1 MTTNLNETFAAV
13 QVASRELA
21 LLNDDIINQI
31 LNAVADAA
39 IAETPFILA
48 ENKKDLARMDKNDP
62 KYDRLKL
69 TKERLKGIA
78 ADTRNVATLPS
89 PLGKVLKES
98 VRPNGMRLTKVSV
111 PFGVIGIIY
120 EARPN
125 VSFDVFSL
133 CLKSGNACILKG
145 GSDAD
150 CSNRAIISVIH
161 EVLKKFNINPHIVEL
176 LPADREATAALL
188 NAVGY
193 VDLIIPR
200 GSSSLIHFVR
210 ENAKIP
216 VIETGAGICH
226 TYFDEFG
233 DVNKGAAIIH
243 NAKTRRVSVCNALDC
258 AIIHEKRLID
268 LPMLCEKLKD
278 SHVIIY
284 ADAQAYQA
292 LKNRYPAEL
301 LEHAKAES
309 FGTEFLDY
317 KMAVKT
323 VKSFEDA
330 LGHIQEN
337 SSKHSEC
344 IVTEN
349 KERAALFTK
358 IVDAAC
364 VYTNVSTAFTD
375 GAQFGL
381 GAEIG
386 ISTQNYMRAV
396 RWDWKRSPLTNGSSK
411 ETGKRE
417 EIETIPLSLK
427 SNKVLN
433 ETN

>member
-21 LLNDDIINQI
+21 LLNDNVINQI

-39 IAETPFILA
+39 IAETPFILS
-48 ENKKDLARMDKNDP
+48 ENEKDLARMDKNDP

-69 TKERLKGIA
+69 TEERLKGIA

-98 VRPNGMRLTKVSV
+98 VRPNGMKLTK
-111 PFGVIGIIY
+111 VIGIIY

-161 EVLKKFNINPHIVEL
+161 KVLKKFKINPHIVEL

-210 ENAKIP
+210 ENARIP

-233 DVNKGAAIIH
+233 DTNKGADIIH

-258 AIIHEKRLID
+258 TIIHEKRLAD
-268 LPMLCEKLKD
+268 LPLICEKLKD

-284 ADAQAYQA
+284 ADPQAYQA
-292 LKNRYPAEL
+292 LEGRYPAEL

-349 KERAALFTK
+349 GERAALFTR

-386 ISTQNYMRAV
+386 ISTQKLHARGPMG
-396 RWDWKRSPLTNGSSK
+396 L
-411 ETGKRE
+411 E
-417 EIETIPLSLK
+417 EITSYKWVIEGDGQTRR
-427 SNKVLN
+427 N
-433 ETN
+433 

>member
-69 TKERLKGIA
+69 TEERLKGIA

-161 EVLKKFNINPHIVEL
+161 EVLRKFNINPHIVEL

-258 AIIHEKRLID
+258 TIIHEKRLTD

-292 LKNRYPAEL
+292 LEGRYPAEL

-344 IVTEN
+344 IVTES

-386 ISTQNYMRAV
+386 ISTQKLHARGPMG
-396 RWDWKRSPLTNGSSK
+396 L
-411 ETGKRE
+411 E
-417 EIETIPLSLK
+417 EITSYKWVIEGDGQTRR
-427 SNKVLN
+427 N
-433 ETN
+433 

>member
-21 LLNDDIINQI
+21 LLNDNVINQI

-48 ENKKDLARMDKNDP
+48 ENEKDLARMDKNDP

-69 TKERLKGIA
+69 TEERLKGIA

-161 EVLKKFNINPHIVEL
+161 EVLRKFNINPHIVEL

-258 AIIHEKRLID
+258 TIIHEKRLTD

-278 SHVIIY
+278 SHVTIY

-292 LKNRYPAEL
+292 LEGRYPAEL

-344 IVTEN
+344 IVTES

-386 ISTQNYMRAV
+386 ISTQKLHARGPMG
-396 RWDWKRSPLTNGSSK
+396 L
-411 ETGKRE
+411 E
-417 EIETIPLSLK
+417 EITSYKWVIEGDGQTRR
-427 SNKVLN
+427 N
-433 ETN
+433 

>member
-21 LLNDDIINQI
+21 LLNDDVINQI

-39 IAETPFILA
+39 IAETPFILS
-48 ENKKDLARMDKNDP
+48 ENEKDLARMDKNDP

-69 TKERLKGIA
+69 TEERLKGIA

-258 AIIHEKRLID
+258 TIIHEKRLTD

-278 SHVIIY
+278 SHVTIY

-292 LKNRYPAEL
+292 LEGRYPAEL

-344 IVTEN
+344 IVTES

-386 ISTQNYMRAV
+386 ISTQKLHARGPMG
-396 RWDWKRSPLTNGSSK
+396 L
-411 ETGKRE
+411 E
-417 EIETIPLSLK
+417 EITSYKWVIEGDGQTRR
-427 SNKVLN
+427 N
-433 ETN
+433 

>member
-21 LLNDDIINQI
+21 LLNDNVINQI

-39 IAETPFILA
+39 IAETPFILS
-48 ENKKDLARMDKNDP
+48 ENEKDLARMDKNDP

-69 TKERLKGIA
+69 TEERLKGIA

-98 VRPNGMRLTKVSV
+98 VRPNGMKLTKVSV

-161 EVLKKFNINPHIVEL
+161 KVLKKFKINPHIVEL

-210 ENAKIP
+210 ENARIP

-226 TYFDEFG
+226 TYLDEFG
-233 DVNKGAAIIH
+233 DTNKGADIIH

-258 AIIHEKRLID
+258 TIIHEKRLAD
-268 LPMLCEKLKD
+268 LPLICEKLKD

-284 ADAQAYQA
+284 ADPQAYQA
-292 LKNRYPAEL
+292 LEGRYPAEL

-330 LGHIQEN
+330 LGHIREN

-349 KERAALFTK
+349 GERAALFTR

-386 ISTQNYMRAV
+386 ISTQKLHARGPMG
-396 RWDWKRSPLTNGSSK
+396 L
-411 ETGKRE
+411 E
-417 EIETIPLSLK
+417 EITSYKWVIEGDGQTRR
-427 SNKVLN
+427 N
-433 ETN
+433 

>member
-1 MTTNLNETFAAV
+1 MTTNLNETLTAV
-13 QVASRELA
+13 QAASRELA
-21 LLNDDIINQI
+21 LLNDDVINQI

-39 IAETPFILA
+39 VAETPFILA
-48 ENKKDLARMDKNDP
+48 ENEKDLARMDKSNP

-69 TKERLKGIA
+69 TEERLKGIA

-89 PLGKVLKES
+89 PLGRVLKET
-98 VRPNGMRLTKVSV
+98 VRPNGMKLTKISV

-161 EVLKKFNINPHIVEL
+161 KVLKKFNVNPHIVEL
-176 LPADREATAALL
+176 LPPDRAATAALL
-188 NAVGY
+188 SAVGY

-200 GSSSLIHFVR
+200 GSSGLINFVR
-210 ENAKIP
+210 ENAKVP

-233 DVNKGAAIIH
+233 DVNKGAAIIN

-258 AIIHEKRLID
+258 AIVHEKRLAD
-268 LPMLCEKLKD
+268 LPALCEKLKD
-278 SHVIIY
+278 SNVIIY
-284 ADAQAYQA
+284 ADPQAYRA
-292 LKNRYPAEL
+292 LEGHYPAEL
-301 LEHAKAES
+301 LQPATKDS

-323 VKSFEDA
+323 VKDFEEA
-330 LGHIQEN
+330 LKHIQEN
-337 SSKHSEC
+337 GSKHSEC
-344 IVTEN
+344 IVTES

-386 ISTQNYMRAV
+386 ISTQKLHARGPMG
-396 RWDWKRSPLTNGSSK
+396 L
-411 ETGKRE
+411 E
-417 EIETIPLSLK
+417 EITSYKWIIEGDGQTRRS
-427 SNKVLN
+427 
-433 ETN
+433 

>member
-13 QVASRELA
+13 QAASRELA
-21 LLNDDIINQI
+21 LLSDDIINQI

-39 IAETPFILA
+39 VAETSFILA

-69 TKERLKGIA
+69 TEERLKGIA

-89 PLGKVLKES
+89 PLGKVLKET
-98 VRPNGMRLTKVSV
+98 VRPNGMKLTKVSV

-133 CLKSGNACILKG
+133 CLKSGNACVLKG

-150 CSNRAIISVIH
+150 CSNRAIINVIH
-161 EVLKKFNINPHIVEL
+161 EVLKRFNVNPHVVEL

-200 GSSSLIHFVR
+200 GSSGLINFVR

-233 DVNKGAAIIH
+233 DVSKGADIIH

-258 AIIHEKRLID
+258 TIIHEKRLAE
-268 LPMLCEKLKD
+268 LPVLCEKLKD
-278 SHVIIY
+278 SNVIIY
-284 ADAQAYQA
+284 ADPQAYQA
-292 LKNRYPAEL
+292 LEGYYPAEL
-301 LEHAKAES
+301 LQHAKAES

-349 KERAALFTK
+349 KDRAALFIK
-358 IVDAAC
+358 IIDAAC
-364 VYTNVSTAFTD
+364 VYANVSTAFTD

-386 ISTQNYMRAV
+386 ISTQKLHARGPMG
-396 RWDWKRSPLTNGSSK
+396 L
-411 ETGKRE
+411 E
-417 EIETIPLSLK
+417 EITSYKWIIEGDGQTRR
-427 SNKVLN
+427 N
-433 ETN
+433 

>member
-21 LLNDDIINQI
+21 LLNDDVINQI

-39 IAETPFILA
+39 IAETPFILS
-48 ENKKDLARMDKNDP
+48 ENEKDLARMDKNDP

-69 TKERLKGIA
+69 TEERLKGIA

-98 VRPNGMRLTKVSV
+98 VRPNGMKLTKVSV

-161 EVLKKFNINPHIVEL
+161 KVLKKFKINPHIVEL

-210 ENAKIP
+210 ENARIP

-233 DVNKGAAIIH
+233 DTNKGADIIH

-258 AIIHEKRLID
+258 TIIHEKRLTD
-268 LPMLCEKLKD
+268 LPLICEKLKD

-284 ADAQAYQA
+284 ADPQAYQA
-292 LKNRYPAEL
+292 LEGRYPAEL

-344 IVTEN
+344 IVTED
-349 KERAALFTK
+349 KERATLFVK

-386 ISTQNYMRAV
+386 ISTQKLHARGPMG
-396 RWDWKRSPLTNGSSK
+396 L
-411 ETGKRE
+411 E
-417 EIETIPLSLK
+417 EITSYKWVIEGDGQTRR
-427 SNKVLN
+427 N
-433 ETN
+433 

>member
-39 IAETPFILA
+39 IAETPFILS
-48 ENKKDLARMDKNDP
+48 ENEKDLARMDKNDP

-69 TKERLKGIA
+69 TEERLKGIA

-161 EVLKKFNINPHIVEL
+161 EVLRKFNINPHIVEL

-258 AIIHEKRLID
+258 TIIHEKRLTD

-292 LKNRYPAEL
+292 LEGRYPAEL

-344 IVTEN
+344 IVTES

-386 ISTQNYMRAV
+386 ISTQKLHARGPMG
-396 RWDWKRSPLTNGSSK
+396 L
-411 ETGKRE
+411 E
-417 EIETIPLSLK
+417 EITSYKWVIEGDGQTRR
-427 SNKVLN
+427 N
-433 ETN
+433 

>member
-133 CLKSGNACILKG
+133 CLKSGNACLLKG

-386 ISTQNYMRAV
+386 ISTQKLHARGPMG
-396 RWDWKRSPLTNGSSK
+396 L
-411 ETGKRE
+411 E
-417 EIETIPLSLK
+417 EITSYKWVIEGDGQTRR
-427 SNKVLN
+427 N
-433 ETN
+433 